1 MTILSVCQEAA
12 IELSQ
17 TEPQSVFSTTDTFA
31 KELRVQANKSAVA
44 IMKAYDWQ
52 ALTKRA
58 TITGDG
64 SDTSFDLPSDY
75 DRMAL
80 KTNLASSASNI
91 DLVKATDLDQWDY
104 FLNHFSTT
112 VPGYWM
118 VLGGQLQVTPAPGVG
133 VVHSYYYIS
142 NNIISGPKSAFAA
155 DTDTFVLPERLLTLS
170 IIWRWRAS
178 KRLEYAEDMQNF
190 EIAMGEETA
199 RDKGS
204 RVLIAG
210 RQRVP
215 YNVKA
220 AYPGPLG
227 P

>member
-1 MTILSVCQEAA
+1 MTVLSACIEAA

-17 TEPQSVFSTTDTFA
+17 TEPTSLFSTTDKFA

-44 IMKAYDWQ
+44 IAKAYDWQ

-64 SDTSFDLPSDY
+64 SDMSFPLPSDY
-75 DRMAL
+75 DRMVL

-104 FLNHFSTT
+104 FLNHMSTT

-118 VLGGQLQVTPAPGVG
+118 VLGGEVQINPAPATG

-142 NNIISGPKSAFAA
+142 KNVVTGDKPAFTA
-155 DTDTFVLPERLLTLS
+155 DADTFVLPERLLTLS

-178 KRLEYAEDMQNF
+178 KRMEYAEDLQNF
-190 EIAMGEETA
+190 GIAFGEETA
-199 RDKGS
+199 TDKGS
-204 RVLIAG
+204 RVLIVG
-210 RQRVP
+210 RQRTP
-215 YNVKA
+215 YNLTN
-220 AYPGPLG
+220 AYPRALG
-227 P
+227 

>member
-1 MTILSVCQEAA
+1 MTVLSAAQEAA
-12 IELSQ
+12 IVLSQ
-17 TEPQSVFSTTDTFA
+17 PEPTTLFSTTDGFA
-31 KELRVQANKSAVA
+31 KELRVQANQSAVA

-52 ALTKRA
+52 VLTKRA

-64 SDTSFDLPSDY
+64 SDTSFPLPSDY
-75 DRMAL
+75 DRMAA
-80 KTNLASSASNI
+80 KTNLASSSTNV

-104 FLNHFSTT
+104 FLNHMSTT
-112 VPGYWM
+112 TPGYWI
-118 VLGGQLQVTPAPGVG
+118 VLGGELQVMPAPATD

-142 NNIISGPKSAFAA
+142 RNVVSGNQSSFTA
-155 DTDTFVLPERLLTLS
+155 DTDTFLLPERLLTLS

-178 KRLEYAEDMQNF
+178 KRLEYAEDMRNF
-190 EIAMGEETA
+190 EIALSEETA
-199 RDKGS
+199 TDKGS
-204 RVLIAG
+204 RILIAG

-215 YNVKA
+215 YSVQS

>member
-1 MTILSVCQEAA
+1 MTLLSVCQEAA

-17 TEPQSVFSTTDTFA
+17 TEPTSVFSTTDKFA
-31 KELRVQANKSAVA
+31 KELRVQASKSAVA

-52 ALTKRA
+52 VLTKRA
-58 TITGDG
+58 TIAGDG
-64 SDTSFDLPSDY
+64 SATTFNLPSDY

-80 KTNLASSASNI
+80 KTNLASSASNM

-104 FLNHFSTT
+104 FQNHTSTT

-118 VLGGQLQVTPAPGVG
+118 VLGGQIQITPAPGAG

-142 NNIISGPKSAFAA
+142 RNVVSGNQATFSADG
-155 DTDTFVLPERLLTLS
+155 DTLVVPERLLTMSL
-170 IIWRWRAS
+170 IWRWRAS

-190 EIAMGEETA
+190 NIAFGEETA
-199 RDKGS
+199 KDKGS
-204 RVLIAG
+204 RMLIAG

>member
-1 MTILSVCQEAA
+1 MTLLSACVEAA

-17 TEPQSVFSTTDTFA
+17 TEPAAIFASTDKFP
-31 KELRVQANKSAVA
+31 KELCVQANKSVTA

-52 ALTKRA
+52 ALTTRA
-58 TITGDG
+58 TVTGNG
-64 SDTSFDLPSDY
+64 VLKAFNLPTDY
-75 DRMAL
+75 DRMVL

-104 FLNHFSTT
+104 FQNHLSTT

-118 VLGGQLQVTPAPGVG
+118 ILGGQLQVTPAPGNG

-142 NNIISGPKSAFAA
+142 KNAVSGAKPLFTA

-178 KRLEYAEDMQNF
+178 KRMEYAEDLTNF
-190 EIAMGEETA
+190 EIALGEETS

-204 RVLIAG
+204 RILIAG

-215 YNVKA
+215 YNVKT

-227 P
+227 

>member
-1 MTILSVCQEAA
+1 MTILSACQEAA

-17 TEPQSVFSTTDTFA
+17 TEPTSVFSTTDTFA

-44 IMKAYDWQ
+44 IMKRYDWQ

-64 SDTSFDLPSDY
+64 SATSFALPTDY
-75 DRMAL
+75 ARMAA
-80 KTNLASSASNI
+80 KTNLASSSTNV
-91 DLVKATDLDQWDY
+91 DLIKATDLDQWDY
-104 FLNHFSTT
+104 FQNHLSTT
-112 VPGYWM
+112 TPGYWI
-118 VLGGQLQVTPAPGVG
+118 VLGGELQVLPAPGLG

-142 NNIISGPKSAFAA
+142 NLIVSGSKTAFTA

-190 EIAMGEETA
+190 EIAFGEETA
-199 RDKGS
+199 TDKGS
-204 RVLIAG
+204 RVLVAG

-215 YNVKA
+215 YNVQT

-227 P
+227 A

>member
-1 MTILSVCQEAA
+1 MTILSVCSDAA

-17 TEPQSVFSTTDTFA
+17 TEPTTLFSTTDRFA

-64 SDTSFDLPSDY
+64 STTAFSLPSDY

-104 FLNHFSTT
+104 FQNHMSTT

-118 VLGGQLQVTPAPGVG
+118 ILGGEMQVSPAPATG

-142 NNIISGPKSAFAA
+142 NNIAVGDKSAFTA
-155 DTDTFVLPERLLTLS
+155 DSDVFVLPERLLTLS

-178 KRLEYAEDMQNF
+178 KRMEYAEDMQNF
-190 EIAMGEETA
+190 EIAMSEETA

-204 RVLIAG
+204 RLLVVG
-210 RQRVP
+210 RQRIPFSVSI
-215 YNVKA
+215 

-227 P
+227 S

>member
-1 MTILSVCQEAA
+1 MTVLSSAQEAA

-17 TEPQSVFSTTDTFA
+17 TEPTTLFSTTDPFA

-44 IMKAYDWQ
+44 IAKAYDWQ
-52 ALTKRA
+52 RLTKRA

-64 SDTSFDLPSDY
+64 SDASFPLPTDY
-75 DRMAL
+75 DRMTL

-104 FLNHFSTT
+104 FTNHIGTT

-118 VLGGQLQVTPAPGVG
+118 ILGGEVQIKPAPALG

-142 NNIISGPKSAFAA
+142 NIIVSGNKTAFTADA
-155 DTDTFVLPERLLTLS
+155 DTFLLPERLLTLS

-178 KRLEYAEDMQNF
+178 KRMEYAEDMRNF
-190 EIAMGEETA
+190 EIALGEETA
-199 RDKGS
+199 TDKGS
-204 RVLIAG
+204 RILVAG

-215 YNVKA
+215 YNVRN

>member
-1 MTILSVCQEAA
+1 MTILSVCSDAA

-17 TEPQSVFSTTDTFA
+17 TEPTTLFSTTDRFA

-44 IMKAYDWQ
+44 IAKAYDWQ

-64 SDTSFDLPSDY
+64 SETEFALPSDY

-104 FLNHFSTT
+104 FQNHMSTT

-118 VLGGQLQVTPAPGVG
+118 ILGGQMQVSPAPATDVI
-133 VVHSYYYIS
+133 HSYYYIS
-142 NNIISGPKSAFAA
+142 NNIVVGDKSAFTA
-155 DTDTFVLPERLLTLS
+155 DSDVFVLPERLLTLS

-178 KRLEYAEDMQNF
+178 KRMEYAEDMQNF
-190 EIAMGEETA
+190 EIAMSEETA

-204 RVLIAG
+204 RLLVAG
-210 RQRVP
+210 RQRIP
-215 YNVKA
+215 YSVSI

-227 P
+227 S

>member
-1 MTILSVCQEAA
+1 MTVLSACQEAA

-17 TEPQSVFSTTDTFA
+17 TEPTTLFSTTDRFA

-52 ALTKRA
+52 AMTRRA

-64 SDTSFDLPSDY
+64 SDTSFALPDDY
-75 DRMAL
+75 DRMAK
-80 KTNLASSASNI
+80 KTNLASSSTNV
-91 DLVKATDLDQWDY
+91 DLIKAEDLDQWDY
-104 FLNHFSTT
+104 FNNHMSTT
-112 VPGYWM
+112 TPGYWI
-118 VLGGQLQVTPAPGVG
+118 VLGGELQIMPAPGTG

-142 NNIISGPKSAFAA
+142 KNVVSGNQAAFTA
-155 DTDTFVLPERLLTLS
+155 DTDTFLLPERLLTLS

-178 KRLEYAEDMQNF
+178 KRMEYAEDMRNF
-190 EIAMGEETA
+190 EIAFGEEAAT
-199 RDKGS
+199 DKGS
-204 RVLIAG
+204 RILIAG

-215 YNVKA
+215 YNVQT

>member
-1 MTILSVCQEAA
+1 MTVLSVCQEAA

-64 SDTSFDLPSDY
+64 SDMSFPLPDDY
-75 DRMAL
+75 ARMVL

-91 DLVKATDLDQWDY
+91 DLVKARDLDQWDY
-104 FLNHFSTT
+104 FQNHMSTT

-118 VLGGQLQVTPAPGVG
+118 VLGGEVQIRPAPGSG

-142 NNIISGPKSAFAA
+142 KNIVSGNKAAFTA

-170 IIWRWRAS
+170 IIWRWRAM
-178 KRLEYAEDMQNF
+178 KRLEYAEDMANF
-190 EIAMGEETA
+190 NIAFAEETTA
-199 RDKGS
+199 DKGS
-204 RVLIAG
+204 RVLVAG

-215 YNVKA
+215 YNVKT

-227 P
+227 A

>member
-1 MTILSVCQEAA
+1 MTVLSACQEAA

-17 TEPQSVFSTTDTFA
+17 TEPTSLFSTTDRFA

-52 ALTKRA
+52 VLTKRA

-64 SDTSFDLPSDY
+64 TATSFDLPSDY
-75 DRMAL
+75 DRMAA
-80 KTNLASSASNI
+80 KTNLASSSTNV

-104 FLNHFSTT
+104 FLNHMSTT
-112 VPGYWM
+112 TPGYWI
-118 VLGGQLQVTPAPGVG
+118 VLGGELQVMPAPATG

-142 NNIISGPKSAFAA
+142 RNLVSGNQASFAA
-155 DTDTFVLPERLLTLS
+155 DADTFLLPERLLTLS

-178 KRLEYAEDMQNF
+178 KRLEYAEDMKNF
-190 EIAMGEETA
+190 EIAFSEETA
-199 RDKGS
+199 TDKGS
-204 RVLIAG
+204 RILIAG

-215 YNVKA
+215 YNVQT

>member
-1 MTILSVCQEAA
+1 MTVLSVCQEAA

-17 TEPQSVFSTTDTFA
+17 PEPQTIFSTTDTFA

-64 SDTSFDLPSDY
+64 SDASFPLPDDY
-75 DRMAL
+75 DRMVM

-104 FLNHFSTT
+104 FHNHLSTT

-118 VLGGQLQVTPAPGVG
+118 LLGGELQISPAPGLG

-142 NNIISGPKSAFAA
+142 KNVVSGSQAAFTA
-155 DTDTFVLPERLLTLS
+155 DTDTFLLPERLLTLS
-170 IIWRWRAS
+170 LVWRWRAS
-178 KRLEYAEDMQNF
+178 KRLEYAEDLRNF
-190 EIAMGEETA
+190 EIAFGEETA
-199 RDKGS
+199 TDKGS
-204 RVLIAG
+204 RILVAG
-210 RQRVP
+210 TQRLP
-215 YNVKA
+215 YNVKT

-227 P
+227 A

>member
-1 MTILSVCQEAA
+1 MTVLSACQEAA

-17 TEPQSVFSTTDTFA
+17 TEPTTLFSTTDRFA

-44 IMKAYDWQ
+44 IMKRYDWQ

-64 SDTSFDLPSDY
+64 SDTTFDLPTDY
-75 DRMAL
+75 DRMAA

-104 FLNHFSTT
+104 FQNHFSTPT
-112 VPGYWM
+112 PGYWI
-118 VLGGQLQVTPAPGVG
+118 VLGGQLQVMPAPGSG

-142 NNIISGPKSAFAA
+142 RNVVSGNQAAFTA
-155 DTDTFVLPERLLTLS
+155 DGDTFVLPERLLTLS

-190 EIAMGEETA
+190 EIAFGEETA
-199 RDKGS
+199 TDKGS
-204 RVLIAG
+204 RILVAG
-210 RQRVP
+210 QQRMP
-215 YNVKA
+215 YNVRT